1 VGGDHASTRRGGPF
15 GSLPTGLSA
24 RGAAGPPDADTEWLA
39 TKAAASLTKVF
50 RAVGLDATAQGTT
63 VSVSGRAV
71 SVTARINQRRQQDSR
86 YILAA
91 EFDISVGGIQI
102 PTLVAGAVG
111 VDDTP
116 DHARD
121 TVAAEWAAQYGV
133 PIGLALASQFGAS
146 DPPPSHAKVE
156 VDGQALFHGP
166 PGLRGEAKSPAYV
179 SSEEFVRRVAT
190 IVVANLQRKLPVG
203 EYRSALVQI
212 VVAGTAVT
220 GGECRVDGLISTE
233 LLEGLSKLSW
243 SEGSPTYMFKLFFV
257 GSATRG

>member
-1 VGGDHASTRRGGPF
+1 MRRLVAAVL
-15 GSLPTGLSA
+15 SALLPSGLSA
-24 RGAAGPPDADTEWLA
+24 SGSAGLPDADTEWLA

-50 RAVGLDATAQGTT
+50 RAVGLDATAQETT
-63 VSVSGRAV
+63 VSVSGRTV
-71 SVTARINQRRQQDSR
+71 SVTARINKRLQENSR
-86 YILAA
+86 HILAA

-102 PTLVAGAVG
+102 PTLTAGAIG

-121 TVAAEWAAQYGV
+121 TVAAEWAAQYGA
-133 PIGLALASQFGAS
+133 PIGFALASQFGAS
-146 DPPPSHAKVE
+146 NAPPSYARVE

-166 PGLRGEAKSPAYV
+166 PGLRGEAKSPADV

-190 IVVANLQRKLPVG
+190 LVVANLQRKPPVG

-233 LLEGLSKLSW
+233 LLEALSKLSW
-243 SEGSPTYMFKLFFV
+243 PEGLPTYMFKLFFV

>member
-1 VGGDHASTRRGGPF
+1 MRRLVAAVL
-15 GSLPTGLSA
+15 SALLPSGLSA
-24 RGAAGPPDADTEWLA
+24 CGAARPPDADTEWLA

-63 VSVSGRAV
+63 VSVSGRTV
-71 SVTARINQRRQQDSR
+71 SVTARINSR
-86 YILAA
+86 LQENSQHILAA

-102 PTLVAGAVG
+102 PTLTAVAIG

-121 TVAAEWAAQYGV
+121 TVAAEWLAQYGA
-133 PIGLALASQFGAS
+133 PIGFALASQFGS

-166 PGLRGEAKSPAYV
+166 PGLRGEAKSPAEV

-190 IVVANLQRKLPVG
+190 LVVANLQRKPPVG

-233 LLEGLSKLSW
+233 LLEALSKLSW
-243 SEGSPTYMFKLFFV
+243 PEGSPTYMFKLFFV
-257 GSATRG
+257 GSATSRSS